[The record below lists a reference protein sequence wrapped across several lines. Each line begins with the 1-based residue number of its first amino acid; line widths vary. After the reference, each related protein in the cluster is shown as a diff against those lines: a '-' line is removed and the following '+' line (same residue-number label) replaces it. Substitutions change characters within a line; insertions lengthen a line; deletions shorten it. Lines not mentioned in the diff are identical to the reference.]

1 MSQEHVTTR
10 VPEELYEDIE
20 RVQEQEKTDTS
31 TTVKRLLEEGVK
43 NWKISDAVER
53 YQNGEVSV
61 GKAAELAE
69 VSLWEFTEVLE
80 QRGVELNYS
89 EKDLE
94 RDIELAEQDV

>member
-20 RVQEQEKTDTS
+20 RVQQQEKTDTS

-43 NWKISDAVER
+43 NWKISDAVGK